1 MCSKIKNYNMLIFL
15 FIFFGGNLSAL
26 EEPSYTVVKKYDDF
40 EIRDYEPYLVAEVD
54 INGTYQNSGNSAF
67 RILAGYIFGDNQ
79 SSEKMSMTA
88 PVESE
93 NIRSSEKMN
102 MTAPVFSTSDSSV
115 YTYRFVMEKKL

>member
-54 INGTYQNSGNSAF
+54 INLSL
-67 RILAGYIFGDNQ
+67 IHI
-79 SSEKMSMTA
+79 
-88 PVESE
+88 
-93 NIRSSEKMN
+93 
-102 MTAPVFSTSDSSV
+102 
-115 YTYRFVMEKKL
+115 